1 MTRRPKPKTDPHDPN
16 RYLPNGRT
24 AKSGLAK
31 STLDNGYG
39 MFCDLLRYK
48 LEHAGKQFIRV
59 DAWYPSSQLCHT
71 CGYRNRAVKDLSIR
85 EWACP
90 QCGTLHDR
98 DVNAALNIRNEAE
111 RIVSDPHDS

>member
-1 MTRRPKPKTDPHDPN
+1 
-16 RYLPNGRT
+16 
-24 AKSGLAK
+24 
-31 STLDNGYG
+31 